1 MSVVAVFANNR
12 LIRQLQETR
21 GFVHGAQGNL
31 TSCDPC
37 TSIAAATL
45 KPIP

>member
-12 LIRQLQETR
+12 LIRQSEETR
-21 GFVHGAQGNL
+21 EFVHGSQGNL